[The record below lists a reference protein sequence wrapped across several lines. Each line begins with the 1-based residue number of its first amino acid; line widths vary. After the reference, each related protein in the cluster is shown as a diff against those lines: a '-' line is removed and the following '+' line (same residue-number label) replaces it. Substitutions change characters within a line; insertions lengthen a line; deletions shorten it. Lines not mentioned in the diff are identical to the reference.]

1 MANSGDSNTG
11 PTSSEH
17 KADTILRNVLGANLQ
32 TGALRAILLLAAF
45 SLLGALLAYVVV

>member
-1 MANSGDSNTG
+1 MADTGDTNTG

-17 KADTILRNVLGANLQ
+17 KADVILRNILGANLQ

-45 SLLGALLAYVVV
+45 SFIGALLAYFVV